1 MRTEELA
8 IIALIGFAVIV
19 IPLTALILSIIAI
32 VRARQIKR
40 LTQRVAQLESLL
52 AGQSPVKEG
61 SIQEPPVV
69 ADVVTELAPPTQVVA
84 EPMTTPLVSTESIS
98 IEQREPEQAVRRVA
112 VRRVADRQ
120 VAGPQEPINW
130 ETLIGQKAFG
140 WAAVLLFVFAI
151 AFFLR
156 YAYQNNWIGPV
167 GRVTIGALTGL
178 AIAMMGF
185 YYHRQGWLRF
195 SQMLT
200 TAGIVTLYLATYSSF
215 AFYRLLPQQHASV
228 FLAIL
233 VIESMVLAVV
243 YRSTLIAI
251 AAVIGG
257 LLTPILMAAEH
268 DQYQSFF
275 IYLIVLNLGVVIC
288 LTLRSWAIVGTLAY
302 TGTQWLFWSWY
313 GGNYHPEKFGWAL
326 GFEVSLFSLYVAHT
340 VATSVTHRQ
349 HSSWEDVV
357 RCIVNASA
365 GFGSYY
371 ILTMHDYRIWLGPAA
386 LTVATLYAALT
397 RWLLAWRPHDHRLLL
412 TTLAVATGFVAWA
425 IPIQAEARWV
435 PLGWAVMAGAL
446 YWFGHRVSSPFMRSL
461 AGVLGLLAVLRLLIF
476 ELPLY
481 TRDPFWPI
489 FNRFALPSLGVT
501 VVIIGTLYLTRPFR
515 SRFHSLERIGTAAA
529 GAAAILLIW
538 LILSIDCYGFFVT
551 QSIGTGEG
559 QEWRWRG
566 QLALSI
572 LWTAFA
578 ASLLGVGFRLQQTGI
593 RWLAFALFG
602 ATVLKLFMVDMA
614 HVQQLYRIL
623 AFFVLAV
630 VLAMV
635 ARVYQ
640 RFRQSDL

>member
-1 MRTEELA
+1 MIMGNDELA
-8 IIALIGFAVIV
+8 IIALIGFAIIV
-19 IPLTALILSIIAI
+19 VPLTAIILSIIAI

-40 LTQRVAQLESLL
+40 LAQRVAQLEAHL
-52 AGQSPVKEG
+52 AHKLPVQVG

-69 ADVVTELAPPTQVVA
+69 ADVVTESALPTPVNA
-84 EPMTTPLVSTESIS
+84 ESVTTPLAPTESIS
-98 IEQREPEQAVRRVA
+98 VEQREPELAVRQEA
-112 VRRVADRQ
+112 VRQEAVRQ
-120 VAGPQEPINW
+120 EAINW

-140 WAAVLLFVFAI
+140 WVAVLLFVFAI

-156 YAYQNNWIGPV
+156 YAYQNNWVGPV

-178 AIAMMGF
+178 AIALLGF
-185 YYHRQGWLRF
+185 YYHRRGWLRF

-200 TAGIVTLYLATYSSF
+200 TAGIVALYLATYSSF
-215 AFYRLLPQQHASV
+215 AFYHLLPQQHASA

-257 LLTPILMAAEH
+257 LSTPILMAAEH

-275 IYLIVLNLGVVIC
+275 IYLFVLNLAVVIC

-302 TGTQWLFWSWY
+302 AGTQWLFWSWY
-313 GGNYHPEKFGWAL
+313 GWNYHPEKFGWAL

-340 VATSVTHRQ
+340 IATSVTHRQ
-349 HSSWEDVV
+349 QSSWEDVI

-371 ILTMHDYRIWLGPAA
+371 ILTMDDYRIWLGPAA
-386 LTVATLYAALT
+386 LTVATLYAAVT

-446 YWFGHRVSSPFMRSL
+446 YWFGHRVSTPLMRTL
-461 AGVLGLLAVLRLLIF
+461 AGVLGSLAVLRLLIF

-489 FNRFALPSLGVT
+489 FNRFALPSLGVAI
-501 VVIIGTLYLTRPFR
+501 VIIGALYLTRQ
-515 SRFHSLERIGTAAA
+515 FHSRSNTLERMGTAAA
-529 GAAAILLIW
+529 GTAAILLIW
-538 LILSIDCYGFFVT
+538 LILSIDCYGYFDT
-551 QSIGTGEG
+551 QSIGTGDG

-572 LWTAFA
+572 LWTAY
-578 ASLLGVGFRLQQTGI
+578 ASTLLGLGFRMHQTRI
-593 RWLAFALFG
+593 RWLAFALFA

-623 AFFVLAV
+623 AFFFLAV